1 MIEADRKLDQVLPVD
16 SRLSTIIDGDLRCH
30 RGETEISRSVNPA
43 ESILPRKV
51 VEELNS
57 DELVYHGIHP
67 EVLAFIFDSVSECS
81 HSLETGAGKSTL
93 AFGARGS
100 CHITITPADSEI
112 TVIRRFAEKHNI
124 PLGSVTFVVEP
135 SEQFLPSC
143 NVNALD
149 FVFIDGKHAFPWP
162 MLDWFFTADK
172 LRQGGIMLIDDVQ
185 LPSVSVLAEF
195 MQVDPAWKMVQNF
208 FGKTLAFEK
217 LRPSIH
223 EVSWHMQPFNMV
235 SVSTP
240 SLIRR
245 IRGRISREVKKLT
258 IH

>member
-1 MIEADRKLDQVLPVD
+1 MIEPDRNSDQVHPVD
-16 SRLSTIIDGDLRCH
+16 NRLSAIIDGDLRCH
-30 RGETEISRSVNPA
+30 RGETEINRSVDPV
-43 ESILPRKV
+43 ESILPREV

-57 DELVYHGIHP
+57 DKLVYHGIHP
-67 EVLAFIFDSVSECS
+67 EVLAFIFDSVSESS

-93 AFGARGS
+93 AFAARGS
-100 CHITITPADSEI
+100 RHITITPADSEVI
-112 TVIRRFAEKHNI
+112 AIRRFAEKHDI

-143 NVNALD
+143 DINQLD
-149 FVFIDGKHAFPWP
+149 LVFIDGKHAFPWP

-195 MQVDPAWKMVQNF
+195 MQVDPAWKMVHNF
-208 FGKTLAFEK
+208 FGKTVAFEK

-235 SVSTP
+235 SVAPP

-245 IRGRISREVKKLT
+245 IRGRISREVKKRT
-258 IH
+258 VH